1 MIFKTPQDDPQTP
14 IGHQLQVYHHYFSTI
29 CLRPWIRSNIR
40 HWDERLLETATEVDN
55 DIIESAM
62 QYEKRR
68 VSKHTTETKRNECIS
83 NHTAK
88 NKKECVVCVR
98 KIATIA

>member
-1 MIFKTPQDDPQTP
+1 MTPKHPSDTNFKYIIIIFRQYVCDLGFAAIYDIGTNVFWKPPQ
-14 IGHQLQVYHHYFSTI
+14 
-29 CLRPWIRSNIR
+29 
-40 HWDERLLETATEVDN
+40 ATEVDN